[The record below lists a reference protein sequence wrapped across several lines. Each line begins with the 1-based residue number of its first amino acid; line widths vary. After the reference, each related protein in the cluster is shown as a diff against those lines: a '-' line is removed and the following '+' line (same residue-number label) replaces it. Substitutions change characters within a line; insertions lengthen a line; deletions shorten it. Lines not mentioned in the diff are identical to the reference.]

1 MHLFGRKSLGAE
13 LRGSCAFAR
22 ESTGELRRTRVRNER
37 TRPAASD
44 RAAGHVGGCTSWV
57 RWFLGA
63 IRGPCLYGPRSRA
76 KYKRAVP
83 ILKIAVTARRVHTS
97 RKRVIGLR
105 LPALVLTFDS
115 REKALDRIVA
125 RSVPG
130 RLDLAQVESSD
141 PPAQLSTDCWG

>member
-1 MHLFGRKSLGAE
+1 MYLSGRKSLGAE

-22 ESTGELRRTRVRNER
+22 VSTAELRRTRVRNEHTPGR
-37 TRPAASD
+37 FPSSGRACGRMYFACSLASSE
-44 RAAGHVGGCTSWV
+44 RS
-57 RWFLGA
+57 GA
-63 IRGPCLYGPRSRA
+63 LLYGPRSRA

-83 ILKIAVTARRVHTS
+83 ALKIAVTARRVHTS

-115 REKALDRIVA
+115 REKVLDRIVA

-130 RLDLAQVESSD
+130 RFGLAQVESSY